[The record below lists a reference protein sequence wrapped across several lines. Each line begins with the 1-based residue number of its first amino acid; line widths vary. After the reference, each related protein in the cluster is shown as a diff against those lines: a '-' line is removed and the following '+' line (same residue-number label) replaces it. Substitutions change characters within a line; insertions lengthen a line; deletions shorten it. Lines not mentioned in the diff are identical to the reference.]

1 MRILNSPESLKL
13 FATPTPE
20 GQASRKNK
28 ICLCSVNQLTDIG
41 KLFIKE
47 KLQKAIQGKSVAKII
62 SIDKMGQTDLVAV
75 RLGDNE
81 EFPFTIAV
89 EIHRDGEGKPQVI
102 RLLNDIMP
110 VEFLKDFGKFLSD
123 LSKEQKAE

>member
-1 MRILNSPESLKL
+1 
-13 FATPTPE
+13 
-20 GQASRKNK
+20 
-28 ICLCSVNQLTDIG
+28 
-41 KLFIKE
+41 
-47 KLQKAIQGKSVAKII
+47 
-62 SIDKMGQTDLVAV
+62 MGQTDLVAV